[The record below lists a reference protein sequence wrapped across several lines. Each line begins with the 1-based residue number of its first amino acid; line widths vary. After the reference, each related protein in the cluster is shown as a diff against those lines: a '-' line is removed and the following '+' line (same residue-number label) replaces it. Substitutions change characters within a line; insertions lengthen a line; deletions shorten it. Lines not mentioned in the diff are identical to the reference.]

1 SSGPRRPVPIR
12 TRTVPRR
19 RRLRRETFLV
29 SAARFARSWSRGRL
43 VYGRGYTSRLRAVH
57 ILKRA
62 ERFVEHLMDHHD
74 RMNAEAEESP
84 SHLGHE
90 MSPTSATPMSMEH
103 DHRGM
108 MEQDLRRRFFVVL
121 VLTFP
126 VLALS
131 PTI

>member
-1 SSGPRRPVPIR
+1 
-12 TRTVPRR
+12 
-19 RRLRRETFLV
+19 
-29 SAARFARSWSRGRL
+29 
-43 VYGRGYTSRLRAVH
+43 
-57 ILKRA
+57 
-62 ERFVEHLMDHHD
+62 MDHHD
-74 RMNAEAEESP
+74 RMNAKAEESP

-121 VLTFP
+121 VLTIP

-131 PTI
+131 PTIQSWAGYRLPASRPRASSWPRWLRSSPSTAACRSSTAQGRPFERAPPT

>member
-1 SSGPRRPVPIR
+1 
-12 TRTVPRR
+12 
-19 RRLRRETFLV
+19 
-29 SAARFARSWSRGRL
+29 
-43 VYGRGYTSRLRAVH
+43 
-57 ILKRA
+57 
-62 ERFVEHLMDHHD
+62 MDHHD

-84 SHLGHE
+84 SYLGHE
-90 MSPTSATPMSMEH
+90 MAPTSATPMSMEH

-131 PTI
+131 PTIQSWAGYRLPSLSPASLFLDPLTAPINLYGALPCV